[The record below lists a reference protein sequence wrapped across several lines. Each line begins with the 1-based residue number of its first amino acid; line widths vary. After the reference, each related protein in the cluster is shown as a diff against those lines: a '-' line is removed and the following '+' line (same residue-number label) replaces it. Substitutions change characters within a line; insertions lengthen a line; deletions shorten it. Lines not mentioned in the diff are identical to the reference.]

1 MHNFQW
7 ERIGMA
13 LGAVRHAADV
23 LDVMGRSA
31 TGELIAEVAATRA
44 LTYRALREYV
54 AGQDVVRVT
63 SMAKWYACD
72 LSVRICEAAVD
83 ARGWS
88 ALARNRLERTLHD
101 ARLGPIGGGTDGGMK
116 GGGGRAGGVLGRAPG
131 RGNP

>member
-31 TGELIAEVAATRA
+31 TGELIAEVAAARA
-44 LTYRALREYV
+44 LTYRALRGYV
-54 AGQDVVRVT
+54 AGQDVVRET

-83 ARGWS
+83 A
-88 ALARNRLERTLHD
+88 
-101 ARLGPIGGGTDGGMK
+101 
-116 GGGGRAGGVLGRAPG
+116 GGRFAPG
-131 RGNP
+131 RGRLELTMRAG